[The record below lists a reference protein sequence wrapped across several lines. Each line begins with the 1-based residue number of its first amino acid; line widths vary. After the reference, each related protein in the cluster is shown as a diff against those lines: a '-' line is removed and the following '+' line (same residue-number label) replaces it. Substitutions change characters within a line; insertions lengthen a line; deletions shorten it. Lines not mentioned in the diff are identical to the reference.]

1 MCVCVCVCM
10 CGCVRVCVCVCVC
23 LVHARVYVC
32 VHVSMV
38 CVFSCAVAQ
47 SIAKVSFTPGH
58 EVVGEI
64 SAVHLKLSVL
74 NFFQN
79 YLCK

>member
-1 MCVCVCVCM
+1 MCVCVCM
-10 CGCVRVCVCVCVC
+10 CGCVRVCVC

-64 SAVHLKLSVL
+64 SAVHLELSVL
-74 NFFQN
+74 NLKKTI
-79 YLCK
+79 LCK